1 MAFRRS
7 AFPSKFNQNVIS
19 NHSVLRSISCRISF
33 QEAHFLPSS
42 AQSLLSYSAIPSK
55 FSAFPPHKTS
65 ETLICTRFS
74 MAVNKA
80 IINKKINK
88 ALSGARVKTWT
99 LRENNREFQCAFTPN
114 FHLLRVCGL
123 FGIYCLRLS
132 YWTATQ
138 FANRRHT
145 KNHQTPRYG
154 CRIWCQST
162 ALGTMP

>member
-1 MAFRRS
+1 MRHSTQFACILFHFCLHFKVHILPSGETKLMQYFRNSIIFCRLFLFTKMGLRRS

-33 QEAHFLPSS
+33 QEAHFLPSF

-88 ALSGARVKTWT
+88 ALSSA
-99 LRENNREFQCAFTPN
+99 
-114 FHLLRVCGL
+114 
-123 FGIYCLRLS
+123 
-132 YWTATQ
+132 
-138 FANRRHT
+138 
-145 KNHQTPRYG
+145 
-154 CRIWCQST
+154 
-162 ALGTMP
+162 